1 MHDPLII
8 ESNDHTLQWTTSD
21 QPPGH
26 PSHISPSSA
35 RETPETQLS
44 RSHRGLPPA
53 SGSTPGTR
61 GGSHQRSPLAP
72 GLTHIGQIMG
82 VEAVKTIHVLSFQI
96 GPLSRVFRGNG
107 KLYCCFYMTIKPYP
121 QNTRN

>member
-1 MHDPLII
+1 MHVPSII

-21 QPPGH
+21 QPPGR

-35 RETPETQLS
+35 RETLETQLS
-44 RSHRGLPPA
+44 RSRRGLPLA
-53 SGSTPGTR
+53 SGLTP
-61 GGSHQRSPLAP
+61 
-72 GLTHIGQIMG
+72 IGQIMG

>member
-21 QPPGH
+21 QPPGR

-35 RETPETQLS
+35 RETLETQLS
-44 RSHRGLPPA
+44 RSRRGLPPA

-107 KLYCCFYMTIKPYP
+107 KLYYCFYMNIKPYP
-121 QNTRN
+121 QNSRN